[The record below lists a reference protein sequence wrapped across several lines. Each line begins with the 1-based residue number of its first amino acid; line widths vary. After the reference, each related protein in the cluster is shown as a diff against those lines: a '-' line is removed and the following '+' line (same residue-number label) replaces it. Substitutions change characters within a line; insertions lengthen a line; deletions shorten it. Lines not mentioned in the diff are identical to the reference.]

1 MIYAFKTIY
10 HPSTIFKNIK
20 DFKLSTMADKK
31 EEKIKHIEVRLGPG
45 AFSSFFR
52 HFGVGGKEE
61 KSLNFSDISMLRQ
74 LLSNEKARILY
85 TLQHKKPS
93 SIYKL
98 AKLLERDF
106 KSVRSDLELLKQFGF
121 VRFQN
126 ESKGKRRML
135 KPVLNLTRLDLS
147 IHL

>member
-1 MIYAFKTIY
+1 
-10 HPSTIFKNIK
+10 
-20 DFKLSTMADKK
+20 MADKQ
-31 EEKIKHIEVRLGPG
+31 EDRSRKIDIRLGPG
-45 AFSSFFR
+45 TFSSLFR

-93 SIYKL
+93 SIYEL

-106 KSVRSDLELLKQFGF
+106 KSVRMDLELLKQFGF
-121 VRFQN
+121 IRFQS

-135 KPVLNLTRLDLS
+135 KPILNITKLDLS
-147 IHL
+147 IHF